1 MHKLLRHLLLAS
13 VAALLPATAAAFR
26 VDTISVSEPRLL
38 DNPMPALV
46 AVPDA
51 AADTSLRF
59 PTVYL
64 LHGYG
69 GDHTNWLAKQ
79 PRIGE
84 LADRYGIV
92 VVTPGAGNT
101 WYFDAPG
108 KPGQQVETFFIEAL
122 VPYIDANYPTIDSRA
137 KRAISGLSMGGH
149 GALRMATRHPQ
160 IFGAAASM
168 SGGVDIRP
176 FENRWGIKD
185 IIGTRQSNPAA
196 WDNATVAGMIPQI
209 KEAGLAILF
218 DCGVDD
224 FFADVNNSL
233 HSAMV
238 EAGIPHDYISR
249 PGNHSWKYWG
259 NSVLYHLLFF
269 NEFFSRQ

>member
-1 MHKLLRHLLLAS
+1 MQKLLRHLLLAS
-13 VAALLPATAAAFR
+13 IAALLPATAAAFS

-149 GALRMATRHPQ
+149 GALRMATRQ
-160 IFGAAASM
+160 IGRAH
-168 SGGVDIRP
+168 V
-176 FENRWGIKD
+176 
-185 IIGTRQSNPAA
+185 
-196 WDNATVAGMIPQI
+196 
-209 KEAGLAILF
+209 
-218 DCGVDD
+218 
-224 FFADVNNSL
+224 
-233 HSAMV
+233 
-238 EAGIPHDYISR
+238 
-249 PGNHSWKYWG
+249 
-259 NSVLYHLLFF
+259 
-269 NEFFSRQ
+269 

>member
-1 MHKLLRHLLLAS
+1 MQKLLRHLLLAS
-13 VAALLPATAAAFR
+13 VVALLPATAAAFR

-137 KRAISGLSMGGH
+137 KRAISGLSM
-149 GALRMATRHPQ
+149 
-160 IFGAAASM
+160 

>member
-1 MHKLLRHLLLAS
+1 MQKLLRHLLLAS
-13 VAALLPATAAAFR
+13 IAALLPATAAAFS

-168 SGGVDIRP
+168 SGGVDI
-176 FENRWGIKD
+176 K
-185 IIGTRQSNPAA
+185 
-196 WDNATVAGMIPQI
+196 NAHKAFREQMGYQGHHRHPPEQPCRL
-209 KEAGLAILF
+209 GQRHRGRH
-218 DCGVDD
+218 DS
-224 FFADVNNSL
+224 ADK
-233 HSAMV
+233 
-238 EAGIPHDYISR
+238 GSR
-249 PGNHSWKYWG
+249 PGNPFR
-259 NSVLYHLLFF
+259 LRRRRLL
-269 NEFFSRQ
+269 RRCQQQPA